1 MENIMF
7 LHNFYFHDFMEAS
20 HKNFFKIMWSQYN
33 ENTKVQI
40 SERNPN
46 HNFIS
51 ITVNFRI
58 GHRHA
63 VRLYRG
69 WVGGLTCNLLY
80 NPNSEG
86 GWFDFVNGFLMS
98 ENNYRGGLDVQVVSG
113 RIGKR
118 QIFDEDLI

>member
-1 MENIMF
+1 M
-7 LHNFYFHDFMEAS
+7 
-20 HKNFFKIMWSQYN
+20 
-33 ENTKVQI
+33 QI

-46 HNFIS
+46 PNFIS

-80 NPNSEG
+80 NSNPEG
-86 GWFDFVNGFLMS
+86 GFDFVNGVDLPAPTCALGHLKNFLAC
-98 ENNYRGGLDVQVVSG
+98 SG
-113 RIGKR
+113 PPVLEIP
-118 QIFDEDLI
+118 E